1 MSDSSKAGGPGD
13 HGDVPVAKSAHAP
26 GDTFEI
32 AEDRCP
38 KCGIPMPSLAVVCV
52 KCGYDQ
58 RANVVREVTTGTVET
73 PADPE
78 PTSKAAPAAPAGK
91 EFVEPGRLSSQAL
104 TIIGGVLT
112 VGALVGAG
120 VWGPRGSFWLV
131 VASLAYTLYLIAVNT
146 VTGVAAVAIAA
157 KVSHAAFGRLDLAAA
172 RMFAAF
178 ALFQA
183 LVNVRYPLGYQ
194 VLTAG
199 LPFLVGAAA
208 YFGAIMLLFK
218 KDRQTTSLIALGH
231 FVLWLLLQL
240 GPMLAGMMSVAGS
253 GATPPPA

>member
-1 MSDSSKAGGPGD
+1 MSDTPKHGEAGN
-13 HGDVPVAKSAHAP
+13 HGDVPVAKPADSP
-26 GDTFEI
+26 RDTFEI
-32 AEDRCP
+32 VEDHCP
-38 KCGIPMPSLAVVCV
+38 KCGIPMPSLAIVCV

-58 RANVVREVTTGTVET
+58 RANVVREVTTGTVEV
-73 PADPE
+73 APE
-78 PTSKAAPAAPAGK
+78 PAPKSAVSAAAPAGP
-91 EFVEPGRLSSQAL
+91 EFVVPGRLSIKTL

-131 VASLAYTLYLIAVNT
+131 VASLAYTLYVIAVNT
-146 VTGVAAVAIAA
+146 VTGVAAIAIAA
-157 KVSHAAFGRLDLAAA
+157 KVSHAGLGRLDLAAA

-194 VLTAG
+194 ILTSG
-199 LPFLVGAAA
+199 LPFLIGAAA

-218 KDRQTTSLIALGH
+218 KDRQTTTLIALGH

-240 GPMLAGMMSVAGS
+240 GPVLASMMSMAGS
-253 GATPPPA
+253 GTTPPPP